1 MDYFDA
7 TEEMHAAIQ
16 IYVDEHG
23 TYPSKVYVSR
33 ELYKWF
39 IELRREELLLQ
50 GLSSA
55 DHCLNCISTEY
66 GELQLAVDESLS
78 NFEIVPE

>member
-16 IYVDEHG
+16 MYVDEHG
-23 TYPSKVYVSR
+23 TCPSKVYVSR
-33 ELYKWF
+33 ELYQWF
-39 IELRREELLLQ
+39 LELRREELLLQ
-50 GLSSA
+50 GET
-55 DHCLNCISTEY
+55 DIDTCLNCISTEY
-66 GELQLAVDESLS
+66 GDLQLAVDESLS